1 MTLKKID
8 YSNTIIY
15 KIVCNDLSV
24 TDCYVGNTTQ
34 FRQRKSQHK
43 RNCSNSNSKDYNIPL
58 YKFIRE
64 YGCWENFS
72 MIEIEK
78 YPCNDGNEARS
89 RERFY
94 FDLLNANLNK
104 YKPLITKEE
113 RKQYDKEYKQKEE
126 CKEKDKIYRDEHKNE
141 INEKNKIYR
150 EQNKDKIQE
159 CHKKYKDEHKNEIK
173 EKDKIYRDANK
184 EKEKQYR
191 EDNKKKIQER
201 QSEKITCSCGSLI
214 TRHHKTRH
222 EKTFKHISRTQ
233 ALFQSSD
240 EIKNA

>member
-24 TDCYVGNTTQ
+24 TDCYVGNTTL

-43 RNCSNSNSKDYNIPL
+43 RTCINSNSKKYNIPL

-64 YGCWENFS
+64 HDGWENFS

-89 RERFY
+89 RERYY

-104 YKPLITKEE
+104 VRPLITKEE
-113 RKQYDKEYKQKEE
+113 YKQMHKEYKQTENYKENQKIYNDKYRE
-126 CKEKDKIYRDEHKNE
+126 DNKEKYKIYRDN
-141 INEKNKIYR
+141 
-150 EQNKDKIQE
+150 
-159 CHKKYKDEHKNEIK
+159 
-173 EKDKIYRDANK
+173 NK

-191 EDNKKKIQER
+191 EDNKYIINTKKR
-201 QSEKITCSCGSLI
+201 EKVTCSCNAIISRGYMSDHL
-214 TRHHKTRH
+214 KAC
-222 EKTFKHISRTQ
+222 KHISRTQ

-240 EIKNA
+240 EIKNE